1 MFCLV
6 QRCVSRDYRCDIELG
21 QRTFLLAVIAIMT
34 IVALNILW
42 LTTAASGDPFVRLSF
57 GGQKVARLGF
67 VGPELPSTQARA
79 NAAFFE
85 RLHELGWVQGDNL
98 IVERRWAEGRIE
110 RLSTLMADVVQ
121 LKVDV
126 IVTVGTP
133 AALAA
138 RKATASVPIVVASMG
153 DPVAAGVAVD
163 LGRPGGNLT
172 GLSLGWTQGIPGKL
186 LELMQEAIPRLTTVA
201 VIGNPD
207 SPAVRLMPKPLDA
220 AAAARGVTLR
230 YIDVRGQ
237 EGLNAAFDRARQRA
251 NAVIVLPDPLTM
263 QHRQEVTALAA
274 RYRLPAIYGLREFAE
289 SGGLMAYAPD
299 HVNMFRH
306 AADYVDRILR
316 GAKPE
321 DLPIEQ
327 PTRYALTV
335 NLKAAKALGIKMPES
350 ILLRADEII
359 R

>member
-1 MFCLV
+1 MV
-6 QRCVSRDYRCDIELG
+6 ELG
-21 QRTFLLAVIAIMT
+21 HNKFLSALIAVMAI
-34 IVALNILW
+34 VGLNLLW
-42 LTTAASGDPFVRLSF
+42 LSAAAYGDRSVRL
-57 GGQKVARLGF
+57 GVVGPKVAKLGF

-85 RLHELGWVQGDNL
+85 RLRELGWVQDDNL

-110 RLSTLMADVVQ
+110 RLSNLMADVVR

-138 RKATASVPIVVASMG
+138 RKATNSVPIVVASMG

-186 LELMQEAIPRLTTVA
+186 LELMQEVSPRLTTVA

-207 SPAVRLMPKPLDA
+207 SPAVRLIAKPLDA

-237 EGLNAAFDRARQRA
+237 EGLKAAFERARQQA
-251 NAVIVLPDPLTM
+251 NAVMVLPDPLTM

-299 HVNMFRH
+299 HVSMFRH

-335 NLKAAKALGIKMPES
+335 NLKAAKATGIKVPES

-359 R
+359 K